1 MIESTDIQLAAAGT
15 GTRDRVGRIWLCVAL
30 LLFAGT
36 ACVVREPRDREEEK
50 LADLLGMDEVPEGLT
65 YQAWFGLT
73 QLDEEDQ
80 DFERTSSFDP
90 TVSASPEFSNMPLIG
105 IAVQQDV
112 VGDQIAAGAEGG
124 VTLGWWFDRESARN
138 NTGALLL
145 EVDSE
150 LLMLEFFFGGFVSA
164 DLGDAARIYAG
175 AGPLLYLG
183 IYDTEIE
190 EQDPAIGTIYEDDE
204 TDAALG
210 AGAYARAGFDLFFD
224 DDSAVGIGVRQVI
237 ADLDFGSP
245 SGEIDFDGVQVFLTW
260 TLRF

>member
-1 MIESTDIQLAAAGT
+1 MIETIDSPMTQSRMGNRL
-15 GTRDRVGRIWLCVAL
+15 RVGGRWLCVVL
-30 LLFAGT
+30 LLVACT

-50 LADLLGMDEVPEGLT
+50 LADLLGLDAVPEGLS

-90 TVSASPEFSNMPLIG
+90 TVRAAPEFSTMPLLG
-105 IAVQQDV
+105 IAVQQKV
-112 VGDQIAAGAEGG
+112 VGDRIAAGAEGG
-124 VTLGWWFDRESARN
+124 ATLGWWFDRESARN

-175 AGPLLYLG
+175 AGPLLYVGL
-183 IYDTEIE
+183 YDTEIE

-210 AGAYARAGFDLFFD
+210 AGVYARAGFDFFFGS
-224 DDSAVGIGVRQVI
+224 DSAMGIGVRQVV

>member
-1 MIESTDIQLAAAGT
+1 MIGSKNTRTAAPGSRAAPRIAG
-15 GTRDRVGRIWLCVAL
+15 IWLVAAL
-30 LLFAGT
+30 LLVLGT
-36 ACVVREPRDREEEK
+36 ACVHPVRPDSEEEE
-50 LADLLGMDEVPEGLT
+50 LAALLGLDEVPEGLT

-73 QLDEEDQ
+73 QLDGEDQ

-90 TVSASPEFSNMPLIG
+90 TVRAAPEFSNMPLIG

-112 VGDQIAAGAEGG
+112 VGERIAAGAEGG

-183 IYDTEIE
+183 LYDTEIE
-190 EQDPAIGTIYEDDE
+190 EQDPAIGTVYEDDE

-210 AGAYARAGFDLFFD
+210 AGVYARAGFDFFFG
-224 DDSAVGIGVRQVI
+224 DDSAMGIGVRQVI

-245 SGEIDFDGVQVFLTW
+245 SGEIDFNGVQVFLTW